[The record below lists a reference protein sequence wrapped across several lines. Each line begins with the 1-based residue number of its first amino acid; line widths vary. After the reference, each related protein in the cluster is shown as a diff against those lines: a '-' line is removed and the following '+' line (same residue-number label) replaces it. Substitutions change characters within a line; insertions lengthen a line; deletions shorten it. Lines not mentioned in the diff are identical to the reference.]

1 VKRFINI
8 INLNEIKKKTIII
21 VDDKGEGVQLINE
34 LIGHLLAPVAGITA
48 LILALYLA
56 WYINRFEVGDIK
68 MKEIYDAIREGS
80 KAYLK
85 RQYKTISI
93 ISIILMLLL
102 YIAFD
107 LFGHKGIPFISFA
120 FIIGAAFS
128 LLAGYVGMD
137 VATRANARTAYA
149 ARYGLDRPL
158 KLAYYGGL
166 VMGLFNVGLSLLAVT
181 GLYYLYG
188 SPELIVSLGFGA
200 SLSALFAQLGG
211 GIYTKAADVGA
222 DIVGKIEV
230 GIPEDDPRNPA
241 VIADNVGDN
250 VGDVAGR
257 GADLFESMTAE
268 NIGAMII
275 GVSLFKFTGNF
286 FFIIFPLLVR
296 AVGIFGTILGLP
308 FIRARNFKD
317 PMIPL
322 RNGMIAT
329 TLIVVFGLYFLV
341 ANTILS
347 VNLYISALTG
357 VLTSIVIFL
366 ITEYYTSRRYR
377 PVKEIAKSSTS
388 GPAINVISGYSVALE
403 STALPVIAIVIAIL
417 VGYYFGTLFSAESGV
432 PLHIGGVYGT
442 AVATMG
448 MLSVAG
454 MILGM
459 DGFGPIVDNA
469 AGIAEMS
476 GAEKEIK
483 EKIDAFDAAG
493 NTTKALTKGYA
504 LGSAGLAALLLF
516 QAYLTDYARFSGID
530 VTNVIVDIVKPEIIA
545 ALFIGGLLPFVFS
558 AFAIRAVGRAA
569 FKVVEEVRRQFREI
583 PGLMEGSAK
592 PDYSKC
598 VDISTLWAQREMI
611 LPSLLVVITPLAVG
625 FLLGPIAV
633 GAFLISATVSGTLL
647 AFLMNTGG
655 AAWDNAKKL
664 IEAGAFGGKG
674 SEAHKAAVVGDTFGD
689 PLKDC
694 AGPSLHVLVKLINTI
709 SLTFVLLFILY
720 SIF

>member
-1 VKRFINI
+1 M
-8 INLNEIKKKTIII
+8 LSDPLE
-21 VDDKGEGVQLINE
+21 
-34 LIGHLLAPVAGITA
+34 LLAPIAGIVA
-48 LILALYLA
+48 LLFAIYLA
-56 WYINRFEVGDIK
+56 WYVNRFEVGNPK
-68 MKEIYDAIREGS
+68 MGEIQKAIREGS

-85 RQYKTISI
+85 RQYKTISV
-93 ISIILMLLL
+93 ISMILTVIL
-102 YIAFD
+102 YVAFD
-107 LFGHKGIPFISFA
+107 LQSYQGIPFISFA
-120 FIIGAAFS
+120 FLIGAGFS

-137 VATRANARTAYA
+137 VATRANAKVAYSV
-149 ARYGLDRPL
+149 RYGLDRPL

-181 GLYYLYG
+181 GLFYLYG

-222 DIVGKIEV
+222 DIVGKIEA

-250 VGDVAGR
+250 VGDIAGR

-268 NIGAMII
+268 NIGAMLI
-275 GVSLFKFTGNF
+275 GVALFLVTNNF
-286 FFIIFPLLVR
+286 FFVVFPLLVR
-296 AVGIFGTILGLP
+296 AVGIFGTILGVP

-317 PMIPL
+317 PMVPM

-347 VNLYISALTG
+347 VNLYLAALAG
-357 VLTSIVIFL
+357 VLMSVLIFF
-366 ITEYYTSRRYR
+366 ITDYYTSKKYR
-377 PVKEIAKSSTS
+377 PVKEIASSSTT
-388 GPAINVISGYSVALE
+388 GPAVNIISGFSVSLE
-403 STALPVIAIVIAIL
+403 STALPVIVIIVTIL
-417 VGYYFGTLFSAESGV
+417 IGYYLGGLFSLEVPPPAEYTATQWW
-432 PLHIGGVYGT
+432 HIGGVYGT

-476 GAEKEIK
+476 GAKKEMRDK
-483 EKIDAFDAAG
+483 MDAFDAAG

-516 QAYLTDYARFSGID
+516 QAYLTDYARIAGISPPD
-530 VTNVIVDIVKPEIIA
+530 VIVDIVRPEVIA
-545 ALFIGGLLPFVFS
+545 ALFIGGLLPFIFS
-558 AFAIRAVGRAA
+558 AYAIRAVGKAA

-598 VDISTLWAQREMI
+598 VDISTLWAQKEMI
-611 LPSLLVVITPLAVG
+611 IPGIMPVAVPLIVG
-625 FLLGPIAV
+625 FIFGPVAV
-633 GAFLISATVSGTLL
+633 GAFLMSATVSGTLL

-655 AAWDNAKKL
+655 ASWDNAKKL

-694 AGPSLHVLVKLINTI
+694 AGPSLHVLVKLINTV
-709 SLTFVLLFILY
+709 SLTFILLFVLY
-720 SIF
+720 SMM

>member
-1 VKRFINI
+1 M
-8 INLNEIKKKTIII
+8 
-21 VDDKGEGVQLINE
+21 INE
-34 LIGHLLAPVAGITA
+34 LLGQLLAPIAGITA
-48 LILALYLA
+48 LVFSLYLA
-56 WYINRFEVGDIK
+56 WLITRFEVGNPK
-68 MKEIYDAIREGS
+68 MKEIHDAIREGS

-93 ISIILMLLL
+93 ISITLMIVL

-107 LFGHKGIPFISFA
+107 LFEHQGIPFISFA
-120 FIIGAAFS
+120 FIIGASFS

-149 ARYGLDRPL
+149 ANYGLDKPL

-166 VMGLFNVGLSLLAVT
+166 VGGLFNVGLSLLAVT
-181 GLYYLYG
+181 ALFYLYG
-188 SPELIVSLGFGA
+188 KPELIVSLGFGA

-211 GIYTKAADVGA
+211 GIFTKAADVGA
-222 DIVGKIEV
+222 DIVGKIEA

-275 GVSLFKFTGNF
+275 GVSLFVATGNSF
-286 FFIIFPLLVR
+286 FVIFPLLVR
-296 AVGIFGTILGLP
+296 AVGIFGTILGVP

-317 PMIPL
+317 PMVPM

-341 ANTILS
+341 TNTILS
-347 VNLYISALTG
+347 INLYVAALTG
-357 VLTSIVIFL
+357 VLTSVFIFV
-366 ITEYYTSRRYR
+366 ITEYYTSRKYR
-377 PVKEIAKSSTS
+377 PVKEIAKSSTT
-388 GPAINVISGYSVALE
+388 GPAVNIISGFSLALE
-403 STALPVIAIVIAIL
+403 STALPVIVIVAALL
-417 VGYYFGTLFSAESGV
+417 VGYYLGTLFGIETGID
-432 PLHIGGVYGT
+432 LHTAGVYGT

-476 GAEKEIK
+476 GAEKSLR

-516 QAYLTDYARFSGID
+516 QAYLADYARLSGINS
-530 VTNVIVDIVKPEIIA
+530 VNVIVDIVKPEIIA
-545 ALFIGGLLPFVFS
+545 ALFIGGLLPFIFS
-558 AFAIRAVGRAA
+558 SFAIRAVGRAA

-598 VDISTLWAQREMI
+598 VDISTLWAQKEMI
-611 LPSLLVVITPLAVG
+611 VPSLLVVVVPLAVG
-625 FLLGPIAV
+625 FLLGPVAV

-664 IEAGAFGGKG
+664 IESGVFGGKG
-674 SEAHKAAVVGDTFGD
+674 SDAHKAAVVGDTFGD

-720 SIF
+720 SIL

>member
-1 VKRFINI
+1 MLYNP
-8 INLNEIKKKTIII
+8 LE
-21 VDDKGEGVQLINE
+21 
-34 LIGHLLAPVAGITA
+34 LLAPIAGIVA
-48 LILALYLA
+48 LLFAIYLA
-56 WYINRFEVGDIK
+56 WYVNRFKVENPK
-68 MKEIYDAIREGS
+68 MEELQKAIRDGS

-85 RQYKTISI
+85 RQYKTISV
-93 ISIILMLLL
+93 ISIIITILLFF
-102 YIAFD
+102 AFD
-107 LFGHKGIPFISFA
+107 FPNHQGIPFISFA
-120 FIIGAAFS
+120 FLIGAGFS

-137 VATRANARTAYA
+137 VATRANAKVAYSV
-149 ARYGLDRPL
+149 RYSLDIPL

-181 GLYYLYG
+181 GLFYLYG

-222 DIVGKIEV
+222 DIVGKIEA

-250 VGDVAGR
+250 VGDIAGR

-268 NIGAMII
+268 NIGAMLV
-275 GVSLFKFTGNF
+275 GLSLFVVTGNF
-286 FFIIFPLLVR
+286 FFVVFPLLVR
-296 AVGIFGTILGLP
+296 AVGIFGTILGVP

-317 PMIPL
+317 PMIPM

-329 TLIVVFGLYFLV
+329 TLIVVLGLYFLV
-341 ANTILS
+341 SNTILS
-347 VNLYISALTG
+347 INLYLAALTG
-357 VLTSIVIFL
+357 VLMSILIFL
-366 ITEYYTSRRYR
+366 ITDYYTSKKYR
-377 PVKEIAKSSTS
+377 PVKEIASSSTT
-388 GPAINVISGYSVALE
+388 GPAVNIISGFSVSLE
-403 STALPVIAIVIAIL
+403 STALPVIAIVITIL
-417 VGYYFGTLFSAESGV
+417 IGYYLGGLFSLEVGGISW
-432 PLHIGGVYGT
+432 HEGGVYGT

-469 AGIAEMS
+469 AGLAEMS
-476 GAEKEIK
+476 GAEKETRDRM
-483 EKIDAFDAAG
+483 DAFDAAG

-516 QAYLTDYARFSGID
+516 QAYLTDYARVIGIPSIE
-530 VTNVIVDIVKPEIIA
+530 VIVDIVQPEIIG
-545 ALFIGGLLPFVFS
+545 ALFIGGLLPFIFS
-558 AFAIRAVGRAA
+558 AYAIKAVGKAA

-583 PGLMEGSAK
+583 PGLMEGKAK

-611 LPSLLVVITPLAVG
+611 IPGIMPVVVPLIVG
-625 FLLGPIAV
+625 FILGPVAV

-655 AAWDNAKKL
+655 ASWDNAKKL
-664 IEAGAFGGKG
+664 VEAGAFGGKG

-709 SLTFVLLFILY
+709 SLTFVLLFVLY
-720 SIF
+720 SIV

>member
-1 VKRFINI
+1 M
-8 INLNEIKKKTIII
+8 LSSPLE
-21 VDDKGEGVQLINE
+21 
-34 LIGHLLAPVAGITA
+34 LLAPIAGIIA
-48 LILALYLA
+48 LLFAIYLA
-56 WYINRFEVGDIK
+56 WYVNRFEVENPK
-68 MKEIYDAIREGS
+68 MEEIQKAIREGS

-93 ISIILMLLL
+93 ISIILTVIL

-107 LFGHKGIPFISFA
+107 LQSYQGIPFISFA
-120 FIIGAAFS
+120 FIIGASFS
-128 LLAGYVGMD
+128 LLAGYLGMD
-137 VATRANARTAYA
+137 VATRANAKVAYSV
-149 ARYGLDRPL
+149 RYGLDRPL

-181 GLYYLYG
+181 GLFYLYG

-222 DIVGKIEV
+222 DIVGKIEA

-250 VGDVAGR
+250 VGDIAGR

-268 NIGAMII
+268 NIGAMLV
-275 GVSLFKFTGNF
+275 GVALFLVTNNF
-286 FFIIFPLLVR
+286 FFVIFPLLVR
-296 AVGIFGTILGLP
+296 AVGIFGTILGVP

-317 PMIPL
+317 PMIPM

-341 ANTILS
+341 TNTILS
-347 VNLYISALTG
+347 VNLYLAALAG
-357 VLTSIVIFL
+357 VLMSVLIFL
-366 ITEYYTSRRYR
+366 ITDYYTSKKYR
-377 PVKEIAKSSTS
+377 PVKEIASSSTT
-388 GPAINVISGYSVALE
+388 GPAVNIISGFSVSLE
-403 STALPVIAIVIAIL
+403 STALPVIAIIL
-417 VGYYFGTLFSAESGV
+417 TILIGYYFGGLFSLEVEGISW
-432 PLHIGGVYGT
+432 HEGGVYGT

-476 GAEKEIK
+476 GEEKEMRDRM
-483 EKIDAFDAAG
+483 DAFDAAG

-516 QAYLTDYARFSGID
+516 QAYLTDYARIAGIPSLE
-530 VTNVIVDIVKPEIIA
+530 VIVDIVRPEIIA
-545 ALFIGGLLPFVFS
+545 ALFIGGLLPFIFS
-558 AFAIRAVGRAA
+558 AYAIRAVGKAA
-569 FKVVEEVRRQFREI
+569 FKVVEEVRRQFRDI

-598 VDISTLWAQREMI
+598 VDISTLWAQKEMI
-611 LPSLLVVITPLAVG
+611 IPGIMPVLVPLIVG
-625 FLLGPIAV
+625 FIFGPVAV
-633 GAFLISATVSGTLL
+633 GAFLMSATVSGTLL

-655 AAWDNAKKL
+655 ASWDNAKKL
-664 IEAGAFGGKG
+664 IESGAFGGKG

-694 AGPSLHVLVKLINTI
+694 AGPSLHVLVKLINTV
-709 SLTFVLLFILY
+709 SLTFILFFVLY
-720 SIF
+720 SII